1 MDGVYLVPLSQA
13 LATFFILS
21 NVGSESLII
30 PVHRKST
37 PGVDGDGLSA
47 ASKERIATAPLTIE
61 SSQRWRILPHSLLSG
76 EDLCLSGAVAP
87 GTIRGGRKATAID
100 ATVHISMEIFGHFST
115 SLQSKYCTIFL

>member
-61 SSQRWRILPHSLLSG
+61 SSQRLLSG

>member
-1 MDGVYLVPLSQA
+1 MDGVYLVPLSQGVIHVA

-61 SSQRWRILPHSLLSG
+61 SSQRLLSG